1 MFLTINNNIFNVKC
15 LMTEKDISEGMMG
28 KKFSDQ
34 FDGLLFFMEQ
44 GPHSF
49 WMKNCII
56 PLDIIFI
63 EGGEI
68 SKIHSNCQPCKE
80 TPCKSYTGTG
90 DMILELPG
98 NTCKKYNINTGD
110 RISLSGDR

>member
-1 MFLTINNNIFNVKC
+1 MDISINNHVFKVKT
-15 LMTEKDISEGMMG
+15 LTDPKSQQIGMMG

-34 FDGLLFFMEQ
+34 FDGVLFFMEQ
-44 GPHSF
+44 GTHSF

-63 EGGEI
+63 ESGEI

-80 TPCKSYTGTG
+80 TPCKSYKGTG

-98 NTCKKYNINTGD
+98 NTCKKYNINLGD
-110 RISLSGDR
+110 RCSLSGD

>member
-34 FDGLLFFMEQ
+34 FDGLLFFMNQ

-49 WMKNCII
+49 WMKNCIV

-63 EGGEI
+63 QDGI
-68 SKIHSNCQPCKE
+68 ITKIHSNCPPCKE
-80 TPCKSYTGTG
+80 ENCKSYKGNG
-90 DMILELPG
+90 DMILEVLG
-98 NTCKKYNINTGD
+98 KTCEKYGIGVGD
-110 RISLSGDR
+110 RVDLSGE